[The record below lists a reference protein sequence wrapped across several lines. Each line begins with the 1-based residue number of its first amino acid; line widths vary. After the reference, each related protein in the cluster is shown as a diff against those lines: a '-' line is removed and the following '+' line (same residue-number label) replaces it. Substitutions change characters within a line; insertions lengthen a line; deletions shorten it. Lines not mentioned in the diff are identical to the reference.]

1 MKAYIKYIGIIT
13 HDNEI
18 HHIEFSEGVNIVTG
32 RSSTGKSAILEVF
45 DYCFGSSE
53 FIIPEGVITEY
64 AKLYFVV
71 MNLSDSYIVLARDNN
86 PKKAYLTNVFDESFI
101 DKIDNF
107 NYSFFENMEP
117 YTLPDFKKEL
127 NRHFKIDIVDTDED
141 AEDRKYRH
149 NNAKKEAPSYRHFT
163 SFMLQHQN
171 LIANKH
177 ALFYRFDEKEK
188 KDQVI
193 EQFKIFLN
201 FVDAEYFPLKQTLAD
216 LNRELKQKEF
226 EREKTIKYNVDNEEN
241 LKLLLDE
248 YEIITNKK
256 LFQQNIGTIISKPD
270 EYLKLLEND
279 TFLKIESIDDSD
291 SNIKK
296 RTDLQTKYNTH
307 IANIRK
313 LQNIISEIDVSIVYA
328 KEFNSQTS
336 NLSHINNVELA
347 NNNCRFCGN
356 ENVKL
361 IDKQNK
367 LVEAVNWFNTEI
379 GKSKY
384 TIDSFEGDKKS
395 YQRSISLIKKDAARI
410 KQDINNLDKVI
421 SSLEKNK
428 SIEYQ
433 AQKAILRIEAFLE
446 TVQNNNLLRIQ
457 DEIDKIK
464 QKKDKIEERLNTEYN
479 VDYKM
484 WSAAR
489 QINQQMNI
497 IGKELEFEEI
507 YKSVLNLKFDIQTF
521 ELYQQTKIKGKDDK
535 KIYLR
540 SMGSG
545 ANWLSSHVSLFTS
558 LLYYFCSLKE
568 KCLIPTI
575 LFLDQPSQVYFP
587 TEIDKDEKFD
597 AKKLKDLGSKSDAEL
612 DDDINAV
619 TNLFDQLVKFCAD
632 TLKET
637 GINPQII
644 ITDHADNLK
653 LENTDFES
661 LVKKR
666 WRKANE
672 GFIKLNKESE

>member
-53 FIIPEGVITEY
+53 FIIPEGVITEH

-71 MNLSDSYIVLARDNN
+71 MNLSGSYIILGRDKN
-86 PKKAYLTNVFDESFI
+86 PKKAYLTNLFDEKFV
-101 DKIDNF
+101 DKIENF
-107 NYSFFENMEP
+107 NSDFFENLEP

-127 NRHFKIDIVDTDED
+127 NRHFKIDIIDTDED
-141 AEDRKYRH
+141 TEDRKYRY

-226 EREKTIKYNVDNEEN
+226 ERDKTIKYNIDNVEN
-241 LKLLLDE
+241 LKSLLDE

-256 LFQQNIGTIISKPD
+256 LFQQNAEIIISKPD
-270 EYLKLLEND
+270 EYLKYLEND
-279 TFLKIESIDDSD
+279 AFLKIESIDDSD

-313 LQNIISEIDVSIVYA
+313 LQNIISEIDVSIIYA

-347 NNNCRFCGN
+347 NNNCKFCGN

-367 LVEAVNWFNTEI
+367 LVEAVNWFNNEI
-379 GKSKY
+379 GRSKY
-384 TIDSFEGDKKS
+384 TIDSFEGDKKT
-395 YQRSISLIKKDAARI
+395 YQKSISLLKIDAARI
-410 KQDINNLDKVI
+410 KQDISNLDKVI
-421 SSLEKNK
+421 SSLENNK

-433 AQKAILRIEAFLE
+433 ASKAILRIEAFLE
-446 TVQNNNLLRIQ
+446 TIQNNNLLKIQ
-457 DEIDKIK
+457 DEIDQIK
-464 QKKDKIEERLNTEYN
+464 QKKDPIEERLKTEYN

-484 WSAAR
+484 RLAAR

-507 YKSVLNLKFDIQTF
+507 YKSVLNLKFDTQTF
-521 ELYQQTKIKGKDDK
+521 ELYQQTKIEGRDDK

-568 KCLIPTI
+568 ECLIPTI

-597 AKKLKDLGSKSDAEL
+597 AKKLKELGSKSDTEL

-619 TNLFDQLVKFCAD
+619 TNLFDQLVKFCTN
-632 TLKET
+632 TLNET

-661 LVKKR
+661 IVKKR
-666 WRKANE
+666 WRKVNE
-672 GFIKLNKESE
+672 GFIKLNKNI